1 MTDLM
6 ILNRLLPESPFPLRR
21 KRPDLVKRWWTPAT
35 SGGEETSH
43 AVRHCGL
50 PFLFFHFTAEGWFT
64 MAAAIDTH
72 GTVGVAAL
80 CQHSLPSSALVD
92 ASSRS
97 PLEGNKSADALH
109 FNDFPTVAFQ
119 NGRAL

>member
-1 MTDLM
+1 
-6 ILNRLLPESPFPLRR
+6 
-21 KRPDLVKRWWTPAT
+21 
-35 SGGEETSH
+35 
-43 AVRHCGL
+43 
-50 PFLFFHFTAEGWFT
+50 

-80 CQHSLPSSALVD
+80 CQHSLTSSALVD

-119 NGRAL
+119 NERAL

>member
-1 MTDLM
+1 
-6 ILNRLLPESPFPLRR
+6 
-21 KRPDLVKRWWTPAT
+21 
-35 SGGEETSH
+35 
-43 AVRHCGL
+43 
-50 PFLFFHFTAEGWFT
+50 

-80 CQHSLPSSALVD
+80 CQHSLTSSALVD

-97 PLEGNKSADALH
+97 PFEGNKSADALH

-119 NGRAL
+119 NERAL